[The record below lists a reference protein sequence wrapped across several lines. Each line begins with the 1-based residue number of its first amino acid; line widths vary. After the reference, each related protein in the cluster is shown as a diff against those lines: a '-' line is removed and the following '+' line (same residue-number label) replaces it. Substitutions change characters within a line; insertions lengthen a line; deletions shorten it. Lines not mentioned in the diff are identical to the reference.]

1 MKQIKYMV
9 IWGISVVCAALALTM
24 NYTLP
29 DMNINEVQNEIF
41 TNLKL
46 SMPENLFLVS
56 VLTILIYVACKKV
69 YTIKSSIAFR
79 ILCGMLSIICV
90 MCYSLSIDDSLSTIY
105 DTKGQIV
112 KSLIMVTG
120 IYFWFYVSGKLL
132 YQILRNEA
140 DKEEKIYINNK
151 SVWIK
156 NMSLFMLLWIPHIV
170 LAYPATM
177 DTDTWAQVEMFYGCR
192 TFTDHFTT
200 THTWFLG
207 VITLIGKF
215 FHNGNIGL
223 FI

>member
-1 MKQIKYMV
+1 M
-9 IWGISVVCAALALTM
+9 
-24 NYTLP
+24 
-29 DMNINEVQNEIF
+29 
-41 TNLKL
+41 
-46 SMPENLFLVS
+46 
-56 VLTILIYVACKKV
+56 
-69 YTIKSSIAFR
+69 
-79 ILCGMLSIICV
+79 
-90 MCYSLSIDDSLSTIY
+90 
-105 DTKGQIV
+105 
-112 KSLIMVTG
+112 
-120 IYFWFYVSGKLL
+120 

-215 FHNGNIGL
+215 FHNGNIGP
-223 FI
+223 FIYIIMQSLIFSMLLAYEVYRMRELKA